1 MIISFPAITLFKNW
15 NNFSDFQAVWV
26 NAYTKAIIYQSQRK
40 GDIIELL
47 IFINLVLAS
56 VYLVAFESLNKLII
70 SFFLFIYIQKNWYI
84 S

>member
-47 IFINLVLAS
+47 IFINLVLVS

-70 SFFLFIYIQKNWYI
+70 SFFCSYIFKRIGHI